1 MSLTT
6 LRTASPWRRHA
17 QTALRVVVVGLEAV
31 VGVGALYG
39 GVSLLTDTWQL
50 PPEWLAALP
59 FEGWTVP
66 GLLLIVLIGVPGLAG
81 AALEASAR
89 NWMVPWSLAY
99 GVGLMAW
106 IGVQVLMVP
115 PFFLQPVIAAAG
127 AVIAGA
133 SWTRLRLLSLNPPW

>member
-1 MSLTT
+1 MSLTA
-6 LRTASPWRRHA
+6 LRTESPRRHRA
-17 QTALRVVVVGLEAV
+17 PGALRVVVLGLEAA

-50 PPEWLAALP
+50 PSEWLAALP

-66 GLLLIVLIGVPGLAG
+66 GLLLIVLIGVPGLVG

-89 NWMVPWSLAY
+89 RWVVPWSLAY

-106 IGVQVLMVP
+106 IGVQVLMIP
-115 PFFLQPVIAAAG
+115 PFFLQPVIAAVG
-127 AVIAGA
+127 ATIAGA
-133 SWTRLRLLSLNPPW
+133 SWTRLRLARG

>member
-6 LRTASPWRRHA
+6 LRAASPRRHRA
-17 QTALRVVVVGLEAV
+17 QTTLRVVVVGLEAF

-39 GVSLLTDTWQL
+39 GVSLLSDTWQL

-66 GLLLIVLIGVPGLAG
+66 GLLLIVLIGVPGLVG

-89 NWMVPWSLAY
+89 RWVVPWSLAY
-99 GVGLMAW
+99 GVGLTAW
-106 IGVQVLMVP
+106 IGVQVLTVP

-127 AVIAGA
+127 AIIGGA
-133 SWTRLRLLSLNPPW
+133 SWIRLRLARG